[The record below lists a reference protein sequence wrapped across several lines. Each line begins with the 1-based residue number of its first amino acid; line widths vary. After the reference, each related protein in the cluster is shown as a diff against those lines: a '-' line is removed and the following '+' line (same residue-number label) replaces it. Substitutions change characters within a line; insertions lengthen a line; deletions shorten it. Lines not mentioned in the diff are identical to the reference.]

1 MTQKVFC
8 IGLSKTGSSSLAKA
22 LEYMGFHVGRRKVIF
37 KRHFPQLDLL
47 EAIDSKN
54 HDAIFKIIPFFDAF
68 VDNPWPLLYKELAKE
83 YPDAKFILTT
93 REEGAWLQ
101 SVKTYF
107 GNSRSDFRRL
117 SFGHESPIGHEE
129 AYLAAYRK
137 HNQEVQAFF
146 KEMPQKLL
154 VLSLESDQKW
164 KLLSEF
170 LKVDAPNLDYPIV
183 NRTNTYSSKPKP
195 WRAFLDFT
203 YYEVLITLLY
213 ARILTLF
220 FPFKKTANK
229 MASSICK
236 KEEFRTKSEIVG
248 EAIQLSQVVRSVS
261 KKVPFR
267 TKCFEQALSLQIL
280 LKRKN
285 ISSDIVFGLH
295 SKEDKLAAHAWCVC
309 QGVTLSGEKGKEQ
322 FQIIKSFTNS
332 IM

>member
-1 MTQKVFC
+1 MKLRYSEAFYSVQGEGKFVGVPSVFLRTFGCNFRCMNFGLDRKEPMRDVKQKS
-8 IGLSKTGSSSLAKA
+8 G
-22 LEYMGFHVGRRKVIF
+22 
-37 KRHFPQLDLL
+37 
-47 EAIDSKN
+47 AI
-54 HDAIFKIIPFFDAF
+54 
-68 VDNPWPLLYKELAKE
+68 
-83 YPDAKFILTT
+83 
-93 REEGAWLQ
+93 
-101 SVKTYF
+101 
-107 GNSRSDFRRL
+107 
-117 SFGHESPIGHEE
+117 
-129 AYLAAYRK
+129 

-170 LKVDAPNLDYPIV
+170 LSVDAPDIDYPIV
-183 NRTNTYSSKPKP
+183 NRSNAYSSKPKP
-195 WRAFLDFT
+195 WRALLDFT
-203 YYEVLITLLY
+203 YYEVLITLIY

-229 MASSICK
+229 MSSSICK

-295 SKEDKLAAHAWCVC
+295 TKEDKLAAHAWCIC
-309 QGVTLSGEKGKEQ
+309 QGITLSGEKGKEQ
-322 FQIIKSFTNS
+322 FKIIKSFTNS